1 MWGEKRMIVKT
12 LVENTSVS
20 EKLSCEHGL
29 SLYIETS
36 KHKIL
41 FDTGA
46 SGIFAENA
54 EKMNVDL
61 AQVDIAFISHG
72 HYDHGGGL
80 PTFLKL
86 NSKANIY
93 MTEKALNNYTTKTL
107 EGNMAYIGLPKDLE
121 INKRFRLVGD
131 RLIIDDEL
139 QLFSNVKGTSLTPS
153 GNASLYMEKEGVMV
167 SDDFSHEQNLIIEDQ
182 GKTLLVAGCA
192 HKGIVNIMESIHGLS
207 IKKPDYVIG
216 GFHLY
221 SRSKNENEDPKIV
234 KQIGFYLKSSGPKY
248 YTCHCTGIESFK
260 TLKKIMS
267 EKVGYLATGSE
278 LVINENG
285 DTIMEQSSS

>member
-1 MWGEKRMIVKT
+1 MIVKT

-20 EKLSCEHGL
+20 EKFSYEHGL

-80 PTFLKL
+80 QTFLKL
-86 NSKANIY
+86 NSRANIY
-93 MTEKALNNYTTKTL
+93 INQKALNNYATKTP
-107 EGNMAYIGLPKDLE
+107 EGNMVYIGLPEDLE
-121 INKRFRLVGD
+121 VNERFIPVGD
-131 RLIIDDEL
+131 QLIIDDEL
-139 QLFSNVKGTSLTPS
+139 QLFSNVKGSCLTPS
-153 GNASLYMEKEGVMV
+153 GNASLYMEKEGLVV
-167 SDDFSHEQNLIIEDQ
+167 RDDFNHEQNLIIKDQ
-182 GKTLLVAGCA
+182 EKTLLVAGCA
-192 HKGIVNIMESIHGLS
+192 HKGIVNIMEH
-207 IKKPDYVIG
+207 IKSLGITKPDYVIG

-221 SRSKNENEDPKIV
+221 NRTTKENEDPKTV
-234 KQIGFYLKSSGPKY
+234 KRIGFYLKESGSKY
-248 YTCHCTGIESFK
+248 YTCHCTGIESYK
-260 TLKKIMS
+260 TLKKIMG
-267 EKVGYLATGSE
+267 EKVEYLATGSE
-278 LVINENG
+278 LVI
-285 DTIMEQSSS
+285 

>member
-1 MWGEKRMIVKT
+1 MIIKT

-20 EKLSCEHGL
+20 EKFSHEHGL

-93 MTEKALNNYTTKTL
+93 MNEKAMNNYATKTP
-107 EGNMAYIGLPKDLE
+107 EGNMVYIGLPKELE
-121 INKRFRLVGD
+121 VNERFMLVGD
-131 RLIIDDEL
+131 QLIIDDEL
-139 QLFSNVKGTSLTPS
+139 QLFSNVKGSCLTPS
-153 GNASLYMEKEGVMV
+153 GNDSLYMEKEGLMV
-167 SDDFSHEQNLIIEDQ
+167 RDDFSHEQNLIITDQ

-192 HKGIVNIMESIHGLS
+192 HKGIVNIMEH
-207 IKKPDYVIG
+207 IKSLGIRKPDYVIG

-221 SRSKNENEDPKIV
+221 NRTKKVNEDPKTV
-234 KQIGFYLKSSGPKY
+234 KRIGFYLKDSRPKY
-248 YTCHCTGIESFK
+248 YTCHCTGIESYK
-260 TLKKIMS
+260 ILKKIMG
-267 EKVGYLATGSE
+267 EKVEYLATGSE
-278 LVINENG
+278 LVI
-285 DTIMEQSSS
+285 

>member
-1 MWGEKRMIVKT
+1 MIIKM
-12 LVENTSVS
+12 LVENTSNS
-20 EKLSCEHGL
+20 EKFSCEHGV

-93 MTEKALNNYTTKTL
+93 LTEKALNNYATKKP
-107 EGNMAYIGLPKDLE
+107 EGNMVYIGIPKELE
-121 INKRFRLVGD
+121 VNERFKLVGE

-139 QLFSNVKGTSLTPS
+139 QLISNVKGSCLTPS
-153 GNASLYMEKEGVMV
+153 GNDSLYMEKEGTMV
-167 SDDFSHEQNLIIEDQ
+167 EDDFSHEQSLIIEEQ
-182 GKTLLVAGCA
+182 GVTLLVAGCA
-192 HKGIVNIMESIHGLS
+192 HKGIVNIMEHIKSLG

-221 SRSKNENEDPKIV
+221 NRTKNENEDSKIV
-234 KQIGFYLKSSGPKY
+234 KRIGLYLKDSGPKY
-248 YTCHCTGIESFK
+248 YTCHCTGIESYK
-260 TLKKIMS
+260 TLKKIMG
-267 EKVGYLATGSE
+267 EKVEYLATGSE
-278 LVINENG
+278 LLLKENVEKNEG
-285 DTIMEQSSS
+285 ARSQ